1 MIGKTISHYKIL
13 EKLGEGGM
21 GVVYKA
27 QDTKL
32 DRLVALKF
40 LPKHLLCDNEA
51 KARFEHEAKAASA
64 LDHPNICNIHEIDE
78 VEGECFISMAYVEG
92 KSIKELLKEKTFS
105 IEEILNVAIQVAEG
119 LNAAHKKGI
128 VHRDIKSD
136 NIMLTADGLVKIMDF
151 GLAKLRGVSR
161 VTKEGTTLG
170 TLSYMSPEQVH
181 GIEVDQRSDIFSF
194 GVVLYDLVTG
204 QLPFRGEH
212 EAAIVYSILN
222 EMPEPLARYKSG
234 VPEVLQRIVSKALEK
249 NREMRYQHVD
259 DLSADLRKLRTEV
272 EAGLT
277 KTLETSKKLMP
288 SIAVLPFRDLSSQKD
303 QEYFCDGIAEELTN
317 ALVNVEGLTVAAVT
331 SSFQF
336 KGKNQDVRKIGEQLD
351 VSTVLEGS
359 VRKAG
364 NRVRITCQ
372 LINVADGY
380 HLWSQTFDR
389 EMEDIFKI
397 QDEISQA
404 VVDALKI
411 KLVASQKESLV
422 RRYPENLEAYNL
434 YLKGRYFWNKRYE
447 VGLQKGMEYFQ
458 QAIEKDPTY
467 ALAYAGIADSYNVLG
482 YYNFLPPKEAC
493 PKGKK
498 AAIKA
503 LEIDS
508 ELAEAHTSVGWVKT
522 FYDWD
527 WKGAEREFKHSLE
540 LNPNYA
546 TTHHYYALY
555 LLAMRRF
562 DEAFKEIQKAQEL
575 DPLAIMINTTV
586 GIVLYFMRRHE
597 EALEQYLKTIDMDP
611 NFPLTHAYIV
621 GPYVEKSQFEEAI
634 DECEKAYAL
643 SGGSTYAKSFLGYV
657 YAISGNNKRGKEV
670 IDELIEL
677 SKRKYVSPTEIASI
691 YIWLDEKDKAFEWLQ
706 KGFDEKDNW
715 LVWLNVHPIYD
726 KLRSDPRF
734 TSLLKKVGLEK

>member
-40 LPKHLLCDNEA
+40 LPPHLTSEPVE
-51 KARFEHEAKAASA
+51 KERFIHEAKAASA
-64 LDHPNICNIHEIDE
+64 LSHPNITTIHEIDE
-78 VEGECFISMAYVEG
+78 FEEQMFIVMEYCEGRTLKQVIEKEAL
-92 KSIKELLKEKTFS
+92 SIRKVL
-105 IEEILNVAIQVAEG
+105 EIGIQICEG
-119 LNAAHKKGI
+119 LAMAHEKGI

-136 NIMLTADGLVKIMDF
+136 NIMLTSRGQVKIMDF
-151 GLAKLRGVSR
+151 GLAKLKGAPGL
-161 VTKEGTTLG
+161 TKTGSTVG
-170 TLSYMSPEQVH
+170 TLAYMSPEQVQ
-181 GIEVDQRSDIFSF
+181 GIEVDQRSDVFSF
-194 GVVLYDLVTG
+194 GVVLYEMVAG

-212 EAAIVYSILN
+212 EAAIIYSILN

-272 EAGLT
+272 ETGMT

-303 QEYFCDGIAEELTN
+303 Q
-317 ALVNVEGLTVAAVT
+317 
-331 SSFQF
+331 
-336 KGKNQDVRKIGEQLD
+336 DVRKIGEQLD
-351 VSTVLEGS
+351 VGTVLEGS

-389 EMEDIFKI
+389 ELEDIFKI

-404 VVDALKI
+404 VVDSLKI

-527 WKGAEREFKHSLE
+527 WTGAEREFKHSLE

-546 TTHHYYALY
+546 STHHYYALY

-670 IDELIEL
+670 VDELIEL

-706 KGFDEKDNW
+706 KGLDERDNW

>member
-1 MIGKTISHYKIL
+1 MIGKIISHYKIL

-32 DRLVALKF
+32 DRIVALKF
-40 LPKHLLCDNEA
+40 LPKSLMCDAEA
-51 KARFEHEAKAASA
+51 KTRFEHEAKAASA
-64 LDHPNICNIHEIDE
+64 LDHPNIATIYEIDE
-78 VEGECFISMAYVEG
+78 AEGECFISMGFVEG
-92 KSIKELLKEKTFS
+92 KSLKELLKEKTLS
-105 IEEILNVAIQVAEG
+105 LKEVLDIAIQIVEG

-128 VHRDIKSD
+128 VHRDIKSE
-136 NIMLTADGLVKIMDF
+136 NLMLTNEGLVKIMDF
-151 GLAKLRGVSR
+151 GLAKLKGASG
-161 VTKEGTTLG
+161 VTKSGTIMG
-170 TLSYMSPEQVH
+170 TIQYISPEQFK
-181 GIEVDQRSDIFSF
+181 GTEVDRRSDIFSF
-194 GVVLYDLVTG
+194 GVVLYEMTTG
-204 QLPFRGEH
+204 QLPFQGEY
-212 EAAIVYSILN
+212 EAAIIYAIVN
-222 EMPEPLARYKSG
+222 ETPRLLASYNLD
-234 VPEVLQRIVSKALEK
+234 VPEELQKIINKALAK
-249 NREMRYQHVD
+249 NKDERFQDANEI
-259 DLSADLRKLRTEV
+259 LSVL
-272 EAGLT
+272 
-277 KTLETSKKLMP
+277 KKLKPELESRTNVKSSKTIIQP

-336 KGKNQDVRKIGEQLD
+336 KGKDQDVRKIGEQLD
-351 VSTVLEGS
+351 VGTVLEGS

-372 LINVADGY
+372 LINVVDGY

-404 VVDALKI
+404 VVQALKI

-467 ALAYAGIADSYNVLG
+467 ALAYAGIADSYDVLG

-493 PKGKK
+493 PKGKA
-498 AAIKA
+498 AAIKS
-503 LEIDS
+503 LEIDF
-508 ELAEAHTSVGWVKT
+508 ELAEGHTSLGWVKT

-527 WKGAEREFKHSLE
+527 WTGAEKEFKHSLE

-546 TTHHYYALY
+546 STHHYYALY
-555 LLAMRRF
+555 LLAMGRF

-634 DECEKAYAL
+634 DECEKAYTL

-657 YAISGNNKRGKEV
+657 YAISGNKKRGQKV
-670 IDELIEL
+670 VDELIEL

-726 KLRSDPRF
+726 RLRSDPRF
-734 TSLLKKVGLEK
+734 TLLLKKMELEK